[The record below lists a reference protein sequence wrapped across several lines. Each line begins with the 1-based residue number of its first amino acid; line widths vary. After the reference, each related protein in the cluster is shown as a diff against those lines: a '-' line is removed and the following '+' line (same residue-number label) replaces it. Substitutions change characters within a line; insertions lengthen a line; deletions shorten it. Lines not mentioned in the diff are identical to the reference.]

1 MEFKITR
8 RRKRC
13 RSSTFRRRRLNRI
26 CRCDFE
32 VSLSCSRLARYRT
45 RQWWF
50 APGECKAFSF
60 FNSPF
65 DAFCIALVKGECASF
80 VFTPAAVVGMQACLM
95 CDQDHSRSERTVT
108 TGVTRRVPVVPD
120 PDKILCVGINY
131 MTHVKET
138 GREIPTKPMFFTRFA
153 DSQTAHN
160 ASIIRPAASHK
171 LDFEGELAVV
181 IGRRARYVKAA
192 DAFEYV
198 AGYSCYND
206 GSVRD
211 WQRHTIQ
218 FTPGKNFPSTGG
230 FGPWL
235 VTADEV
241 GDPSQLS
248 LVTRLNGE
256 VVQQAPLNDLIFD
269 IASLIEY
276 CSTFTVLRPGDVI
289 ITGTTG
295 GVGAFRE
302 PPLWMKPGDIVEV
315 EISKIGVLKN
325 TIVDERP

>member
-1 MEFKITR
+1 MKLVSIRQEDRNSFGVALEEGVIDLAPFG
-8 RRKRC
+8 
-13 RSSTFRRRRLNRI
+13 SDVGSTLKEALARN
-26 CRCDFE
+26 
-32 VSLSCSRLARYRT
+32 SLSAIE
-45 RQWWF
+45 
-50 APGECKAFSF
+50 A
-60 FNSPF
+60 
-65 DAFCIALVKGECASF
+65 IALETQVIL
-80 VFTPAAVVGMQACLM
+80 PW
-95 CDQDHSRSERTVT
+95 SEVELL
-108 TGVTRRVPVVPD
+108 PVVPD

-138 GREIPTKPMFFTRFA
+138 GRDIPTKPMFFTRFA
-153 DSQTAHN
+153 DSQTAHD
-160 ASIIRPAASHK
+160 APIVRPLASHK

-181 IGRRARYVKAA
+181 IGRTARHVKAA
-192 DAFEYV
+192 DAFDYV

-218 FTPGKNFPSTGG
+218 FTPGKNFPSTGS

-256 VVQQAPLNDLIFD
+256 VVQQAPLSDLIFD
-269 IASLIEY
+269 IPTLIEY

-315 EISKIGVLKN
+315 EISKVGVLRN
-325 TIVDERP
+325 TIADERF

>member
-1 MEFKITR
+1 MRLVSIRQKDGNSFGVALEEGVIDLAPFG
-8 RRKRC
+8 
-13 RSSTFRRRRLNRI
+13 SDVGSTLK
-26 CRCDFE
+26 E
-32 VSLSCSRLARYRT
+32 ALARNGLS
-45 RQWWF
+45 
-50 APGECKAFSF
+50 AIE
-60 FNSPF
+60 
-65 DAFCIALVKGECASF
+65 
-80 VFTPAAVVGMQACLM
+80 AVVRETQVILPW
-95 CDQDHSRSERTVT
+95 SEVELL
-108 TGVTRRVPVVPD
+108 PVVPD

-138 GREIPTKPMFFTRFA
+138 GRDIPTKPMFFIRFA
-153 DSQTAHN
+153 DSQTAHD
-160 ASIIRPAASHK
+160 APIVRPLASHK

-181 IGRRARYVKAA
+181 IGRTARHVKAA
-192 DAFEYV
+192 SAFDYV

-218 FTPGKNFPSTGG
+218 FTPGKNFPSTGS

-256 VVQQAPLNDLIFD
+256 VVQQAPLSDLIFD
-269 IASLIEY
+269 IPTLIEY

-315 EISKIGVLKN
+315 EISKVGVLRN
-325 TIVDERP
+325 TIADERL

>member
-1 MEFKITR
+1 MKLVSIRQADGNSFGVALADGVIDLAPFASDVGSTLKEALTR
-8 RRKRC
+8 
-13 RSSTFRRRRLNRI
+13 N
-26 CRCDFE
+26 
-32 VSLSCSRLARYRT
+32 SLSAIEAISRDTQVILPWR
-45 RQWWF
+45 
-50 APGECKAFSF
+50 EV
-60 FNSPF
+60 
-65 DAFCIALVKGECASF
+65 DL
-80 VFTPAAVVGMQACLM
+80 L
-95 CDQDHSRSERTVT
+95 
-108 TGVTRRVPVVPD
+108 PVVPD
-120 PDKILCVGINY
+120 PEKILCVGINY

-138 GREIPTKPMFFTRFA
+138 GRDIPTKPMFFTRFA
-153 DSQTAHN
+153 DSQTAHE
-160 ASIIRPAASHK
+160 APIVRPQASHK

-181 IGRRARYVKAA
+181 VGRTARHVKAA
-192 DAFEYV
+192 DAFDYV

-218 FTPGKNFPSTGG
+218 FTPGKNFPSTGS

-241 GDPSQLS
+241 GDPSRLS

-269 IASLIEY
+269 IPTLIEY

-315 EISKIGVLKN
+315 EISKIGVLRN
-325 TIVDERP
+325 PIADERA

>member
-1 MEFKITR
+1 
-8 RRKRC
+8 
-13 RSSTFRRRRLNRI
+13 
-26 CRCDFE
+26 
-32 VSLSCSRLARYRT
+32 
-45 RQWWF
+45 
-50 APGECKAFSF
+50 
-60 FNSPF
+60 
-65 DAFCIALVKGECASF
+65 
-80 VFTPAAVVGMQACLM
+80 
-95 CDQDHSRSERTVT
+95 
-108 TGVTRRVPVVPD
+108 
-120 PDKILCVGINY
+120 
-131 MTHVKET
+131 
-138 GREIPTKPMFFTRFA
+138 
-153 DSQTAHN
+153 
-160 ASIIRPAASHK
+160 
-171 LDFEGELAVV
+171 V
-181 IGRRARYVKAA
+181 IGRTARHVKAA

-248 LVTRLNGE
+248 LVTRLNGD

-269 IASLIEY
+269 IPSLIEY

-315 EISKIGVLKN
+315 EISKIGVLRN
-325 TIVDERP
+325 AIADERP